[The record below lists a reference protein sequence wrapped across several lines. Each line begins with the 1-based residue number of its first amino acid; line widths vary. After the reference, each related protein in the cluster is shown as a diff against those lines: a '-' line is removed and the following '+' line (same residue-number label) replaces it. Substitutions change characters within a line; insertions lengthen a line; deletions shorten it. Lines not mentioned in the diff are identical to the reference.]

1 MKNGVSLGGAQLA
14 ATNVD
19 IPKTGG
25 GESIM
30 VHMTTRAI
38 FRVVAALL
46 AATVLVAPTSAFD
59 YEQLMKLKKDFEV
72 VRDLIRKLRGRDPA
86 PPPPAPPVTTQ
97 PAESPVAGMS
107 FNGNCVARDET
118 GYVENAQISVADGK
132 VSQLAVRIDVPKRGA
147 CRYQLA
153 AFRQTKETPFVE
165 LVATSNSACSI
176 RVWQQGDRV
185 TLAAND
191 CADKCA
197 RGAFDYAWPVAF
209 NTAGGCH

>member
-1 MKNGVSLGGAQLA
+1 
-14 ATNVD
+14 
-19 IPKTGG
+19 
-25 GESIM
+25 M
-30 VHMTTRAI
+30 VVMASRTV
-38 FRVVAALL
+38 FRVIAACVAAS
-46 AATVLVAPTSAFD
+46 ALVTPASALD

-86 PPPPAPPVTTQ
+86 PPSPTPPVTTQ
-97 PAESPVAGMS
+97 PPDAPVAGIS
-107 FNGNCVARDET
+107 FNGNCAAKDET
-118 GYVENAQISVADGK
+118 GYVENSQLTVAAGK
-132 VSQLAVRIDVPKRGA
+132 VSQMAVRIDIPKRGA

-165 LVATSNSACSI
+165 LVATSNAACSI

-185 TLAAND
+185 TLAATD

-197 RGAFDYAWPVAF
+197 RGAFEYAWPVSF

>member
-1 MKNGVSLGGAQLA
+1 MYRMGS
-14 ATNVD
+14 
-19 IPKTGG
+19 
-25 GESIM
+25 
-30 VHMTTRAI
+30 RA
-38 FRVVAALL
+38 FFSFVAALL
-46 AATVLVAPTSAFD
+46 AASFLVTPASAFD

-72 VRDLIRKLRGRDPA
+72 VRDIIRKLRGRDPA

-97 PAESPVAGMS
+97 PADTPVAGMS
-107 FNGNCVARDET
+107 FDGSCVARDET

-153 AFRQTKETPFVE
+153 AFRQTKQTPFVE
-165 LVATSNSACSI
+165 LVATSDAACSI

-185 TLAAND
+185 TLAATD

-197 RGAFDYAWPVAF
+197 RGAFEYAWPVSF
-209 NTAGGCH
+209 STAGGCH